1 MLLEPISLIAE
12 ILSKSIS
19 KTLDVSESKDLEVI
33 DKETQKQTL
42 ELQMAH
48 AQAKV
53 AQEIAIAQRIENASE
68 VVIEEYYSDEV
79 KGNIGVAG
87 DENGLTFGASG
98 EGRKITKRVYRFIA
112 GNISSINDVEV
123 ETPKVIDS
131 KV

>member
-19 KTLDVSESKDLEVI
+19 KTLDVSESKDLEII
-33 DKETQKQTL
+33 DNETKKQTL

-68 VVIEEYYSDEV
+68 VVIEEYYSGEV
-79 KGNIGVAG
+79 KGNVGVTG
-87 DENGLTFGASG
+87 DENGLTLGASG
-98 EGRKITKRVYRFIA
+98 EGRKITKRIYRFIG
-112 GNISSINDVEV
+112 GNTSNLNHVEIKI
-123 ETPKVIDS
+123 PKEIDS
-131 KV
+131 EV